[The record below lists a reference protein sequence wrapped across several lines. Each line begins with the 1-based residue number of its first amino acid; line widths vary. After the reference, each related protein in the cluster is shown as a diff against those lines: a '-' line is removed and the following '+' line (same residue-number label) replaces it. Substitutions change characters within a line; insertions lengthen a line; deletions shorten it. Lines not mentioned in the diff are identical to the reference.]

1 MCVCK
6 VPGLGKKAHYSVFFI
21 AVGIAIALVG
31 FLSESV
37 DGTGGNGPHSCK
49 CELYGC
55 GCCQHIKVHRVHLD
69 DTVCA
74 NVTYLPEDIGL
85 SLTITFDS
93 YAVMNT
99 TVSVRNPPPICIG
112 QDYVK
117 ELEAEICIRFYD
129 LDANKHHL
137 HGCLKLDVELYKLKL
152 AHYDLGCFNIGKNN
166 ATNNVNMTSNALRT
180 IWSKIKAPQV
190 NMI

>member
-1 MCVCK
+1 MCVLKVFGLCK
-6 VPGLGKKAHYSVFFI
+6 VSCSVFLV
-21 AVGIAIALVG
+21 AVAIAISVVVL
-31 FLSESV
+31 LSQSV
-37 DGTGGNGPHSCK
+37 DGSGGNGPHSCK
-49 CELYGC
+49 CEHYGC

-74 NVTYLPEDIGL
+74 NVTYLPDDIGV

-93 YAVMNT
+93 YAVFNT

-137 HGCLKLDVELYKLKL
+137 HGCLKFDVELYKLKL
-152 AHYDLGCFNIGKNN
+152 ASYDLGCFNMGS
-166 ATNNVNMTSNALRT
+166 NNVNMTSNALRT

>member
-49 CELYGC
+49 CEHYGC

-69 DTVCA
+69 DT
-74 NVTYLPEDIGL
+74 
-85 SLTITFDS
+85 
-93 YAVMNT
+93 
-99 TVSVRNPPPICIG
+99 VRNPPPICIG